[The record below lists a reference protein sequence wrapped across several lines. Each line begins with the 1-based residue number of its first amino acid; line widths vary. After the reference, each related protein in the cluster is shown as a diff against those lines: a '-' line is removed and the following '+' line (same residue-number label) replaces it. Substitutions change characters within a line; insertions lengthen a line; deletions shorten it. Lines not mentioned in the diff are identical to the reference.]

1 MKRTLLDKSKND
13 SAETVCRGRMPCR
26 ISEFCRAFCY
36 QTFWR
41 DIVSGNQFPILFCI
55 SSTDG
60 NCLLRSSG
68 RQLVS
73 FLNIPIAHGAVRK
86 LIQEDHSVSPRN
98 LCRHRLHKFFIRIS
112 LREFCHVFE
121 VPHGISLVIRER
133 NADIGGK
140 ILYEFT
146 PQCLAFVYHLAY
158 MVIAS

>member
-1 MKRTLLDKSKND
+1 MVFS
-13 SAETVCRGRMPCR
+13 
-26 ISEFCRAFCY
+26 
-36 QTFWR
+36 
-41 DIVSGNQFPILFCI
+41 
-55 SSTDG
+55 
-60 NCLLRSSG
+60 
-68 RQLVS
+68 
-73 FLNIPIAHGAVRK
+73 IAHGAVRK

-98 LCRHRLHKFFIRIS
+98 LCNSLLHKCFVRIG

-121 VPHGISLVIRER
+121 IAHGIALDIRER

>member
-1 MKRTLLDKSKND
+1 MIKAKMTALKLCAEEECPAEFQS
-13 SAETVCRGRMPCR
+13 SAGRFA
-26 ISEFCRAFCY
+26 IKYFG
-36 QTFWR
+36 R

-98 LCRHRLHKFFIRIS
+98 LCRHRLHKCFIRIS
-112 LREFCHVFE
+112 LCEFCHVFE
-121 VPHGISLVIRER
+121 VPHGIALDIRER

>member
-41 DIVSGNQFPILFCI
+41 DIVSGNQFLILFCI

-86 LIQEDHSVSPRN
+86 LIQENHSVSPRN
-98 LCRHRLHKFFIRIS
+98 LCNSLLHKCLIRIS
-112 LREFCHVFE
+112 FREFCHVLRLRTEYPLTFGKE
-121 VPHGISLVIRER
+121 MRISAARFSMNLLPNVLRSFI
-133 NADIGGK
+133 
-140 ILYEFT
+140 T
-146 PQCLAFVYHLAY
+146 
-158 MVIAS
+158 

>member
-1 MKRTLLDKSKND
+1 MTALKLCAEEECPAEFRS
-13 SAETVCRGRMPCR
+13 SAGHFA
-26 ISEFCRAFCY
+26 IKYFG
-36 QTFWR
+36 R

-55 SSTDG
+55 SLTDG

-73 FLNIPIAHGAVRK
+73 FLNCARCCPKTYPRGPQCA
-86 LIQEDHSVSPRN
+86 PRN
-98 LCRHRLHKFFIRIS
+98 LCNSLLHKCFIRIS
-112 LREFCHVFE
+112 FREFCHVFE
-121 VPHGISLVIRER
+121 VPHGISLDIRER